1 VVAPANI
8 FAPWA
13 FLRTLDGWSRSPQT
27 ELAFEVNGG
36 QIVVHKSE
44 AFRAVR
50 APGPGV
56 QNTAAGLGM
65 TGMTIDVRRP

>member
-1 VVAPANI
+1 
-8 FAPWA
+8 
-13 FLRTLDGWSRSPQT
+13 
-27 ELAFEVNGG
+27 
-36 QIVVHKSE
+36 VHKSA